1 MADDFPMI
9 GNLPHSV
16 LVNGR
21 EYKVRTDFRTVLR
34 ILHAANDPELED
46 WEKLYVCLY
55 DFYEDFYGIPT
66 DDYEAAYKAAVDF
79 FDHGLP
85 SKDPAKSPRVMDWEQ
100 DEAILFPAINKVAGF
115 EVRTAKHLHWWTFMG
130 FYMEISDGVFS
141 SVLNLRM
148 KKAKGKKLE
157 KAEREYW
164 NANKDICNLRPKL
177 TAAEQAEKDRLN
189 ALLG

>member
-1 MADDFPMI
+1 
-9 GNLPHSV
+9 
-16 LVNGR
+16 
-21 EYKVRTDFRTVLR
+21 
-34 ILHAANDPELED
+34 
-46 WEKLYVCLY
+46 
-55 DFYEDFYGIPT
+55 
-66 DDYEAAYKAAVDF
+66 
-79 FDHGLP
+79 
-85 SKDPAKSPRVMDWEQ
+85 MDWEQ

-130 FYMEISDGVFS
+130 YYMEISDGVFS

-164 NANKDICNLRPKL
+164 SANKDICNLRPKL